1 MPLEYETDPELERST
16 NKVMAV
22 GVVLMIALALAFPLY
37 LSVEP
42 DSREQSRKENVNSLA
57 TEGEAIWGFNC
68 SSCHGAEGEG
78 VTAPALNSKQFL
90 QSATDDQMTLLIS
103 VGIPG
108 SQMSA
113 FSQDHGG
120 PLTSEQIKAV
130 VAHVRSWEDK
140 APDVPDWRTRPL
152 AASASGSSATT
163 TTAAGGDASTTT
175 TADGETTTTTAPAT
189 TTTTGG

>member
-1 MPLEYETDPELERST
+1 MPLEYETDPALERST

-22 GVVLMIALALAFPLY
+22 GVVLMVALALAFPLY

-42 DSREQSRKENVNSLA
+42 DSREQSRKENVTSLA

-68 SSCHGAEGEG
+68 SSCHGAQGEG

-152 AASASGSSATT
+152 AASAAGSSGGGGSTT
-163 TTAAGGDASTTT
+163 TTAAAGTD
-175 TADGETTTTTAPAT
+175 TTTTTSEATT
-189 TTTTGG
+189 TTTTGGG